1 MKLQCLFLFAAA
13 LLLAACGQSH
23 LETLEGDWKPDLAE
37 SVRLLGSPGDN
48 PFHGALG
55 LAVDIHAKTLSLTY
69 KDRQEKLPFAVMS
82 GSGDMLIL
90 QAGAGV
96 RLFFEFRNKKTV
108 VVRTD
113 DAPHGLVLTRVE

>member
-1 MKLQCLFLFAAA
+1 MKQKCLFLLAAA
-13 LLLAACGQSH
+13 LFLTACGQSH

-48 PFHGALG
+48 PFQGAIG
-55 LAVDIHAKTLSLTY
+55 LTVDTRAKTLCLTY
-69 KDRQEKLPFAVMS
+69 KDRQEKMPFAVMS

-90 QAGAGV
+90 QAGAGI
-96 RLFFEFRNKKTV
+96 RLFFEFRNKNAI

-113 DAPHGLVLTRVE
+113 AAPHGLVLTRAE